1 MHCLAAYCELSLAGG
16 SFLLVRHVPA
26 GNTWYTAKFVFSRTM
41 LFNVKSFSV
50 LFFFDELGIMIRGT
64 MDGDSAKHR
73 KVKKTKTGLLSND
86 LYRRLG
92 DNPET

>member
-1 MHCLAAYCELSLAGG
+1 MKNSSKMASIPCGRYNGHCC
-16 SFLLVRHVPA
+16 
-26 GNTWYTAKFVFSRTM
+26 TM

-50 LFFFDELGIMIRGT
+50 LFLIDELGIMIRGT

-92 DNPET
+92 DSPET